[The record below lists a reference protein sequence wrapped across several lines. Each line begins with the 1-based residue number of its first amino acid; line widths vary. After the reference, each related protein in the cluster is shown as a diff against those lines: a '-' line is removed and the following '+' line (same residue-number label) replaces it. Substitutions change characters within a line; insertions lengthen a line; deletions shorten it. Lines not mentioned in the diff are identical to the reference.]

1 MYNCQRHIFLVP
13 LKTVTGQFLDK
24 IKTLSSNAD
33 SRFLFLLSIQDYSS
47 YLQAVKNY
55 LWAKNVRIISPRK
68 FYDRTEHWEYITKYA
83 YANIEYDTFSYYFF
97 GDTLRLKSFPQ
108 ITDESDIYI
117 NDYCIDFWVNVKE
130 NVSHKEIEKKTANEI
145 IRNSL
150 LMGRPLFA
158 PLQKIIFKKRI
169 VPQMIFEH
177 KNSYVCDQLIIYY
190 LIASG
195 NKVKF
200 IKSPF
205 YRINSES
212 RLFSATISFFD
223 VIKQQLYLYAKL
235 RCVIGFPMIL
245 LRTIFKFLFN

>member
-1 MYNCQRHIFLVP
+1 
-13 LKTVTGQFLDK
+13 
-24 IKTLSSNAD
+24 
-33 SRFLFLLSIQDYSS
+33 
-47 YLQAVKNY
+47 
-55 LWAKNVRIISPRK
+55 
-68 FYDRTEHWEYITKYA
+68 
-83 YANIEYDTFSYYFF
+83 
-97 GDTLRLKSFPQ
+97 
-108 ITDESDIYI
+108 
-117 NDYCIDFWVNVKE
+117 
-130 NVSHKEIEKKTANEI
+130 
-145 IRNSL
+145 
-150 LMGRPLFA
+150 
-158 PLQKIIFKKRI
+158 
-169 VPQMIFEH
+169 MIFEH